1 MDILQ
6 LQQLGA
12 FAPSKPIKRTIEVER
27 PIPLPVEEWADPDNP
42 EFSGETEKATM
53 DVYIRVGSSADDIE
67 IARADEREQPF
78 VAIFRFVVNPD
89 GTPVFASVEQAAQL
103 RTWITL
109 PLFAAIA
116 EVRGGTAP
124 KRSKHKTNSGSKSR

>member
-27 PIPLPVEEWADPDNP
+27 PIPLPVEEWTDPDNP

-116 EVRGGTAP
+116 EVRGGIGP
-124 KRSKHKTNSGSKSR
+124 KRSKHKMSSGSKSR